1 MSPPGKSEAARAPA
15 LLRATAPSWF
25 PPGHPQAQ
33 EAELGASC
41 PVPTLVHRPSC
52 QWPCHQPI
60 GPGGLLPVPPI
71 YTWVPVYLINQ
82 PESMRRGLAPRT
94 QLPTAQELCDLL
106 QGADKPP
113 MESAS
118 LTQAAQDP
126 APKSPSIHLSAARD
140 KRRIARDTMPC
151 LAAGAKRRFLA
162 SSSSPPPKAQGLGSK
177 LPEARAPSGQESK
190 ATSTVPPKLV
200 TRGPPE
206 QSSQKPV
213 PPKECGGNVPSI
225 TRQRHLSL
233 FMDEGLEFCC
243 STQDATEKEL
253 KEEKAVY
260 HQSPS
265 KRMDRD
271 VAANTFHKMQGLEPG
286 PGASLHKTRDRG
298 AVFQEVV
305 LGGKLAAQTSF
316 SLQCPN
322 SLPEEDPLQGAA
334 LYQRLKEYL
343 LTQAQLKENGYPFAH
358 PKRPGGAVLFTAQ
371 EKPPQDASCRL
382 CCRCGTQYL
391 VAPSGHCVHQEECH
405 YHWGRLRPTPVAGGW
420 EIQYTCCSAPIGSP
434 GCQVAQQHVQDGRQQ
449 DLQGFVQTLDKEL
462 PAGAHPGIYTLD
474 CEMCYTTAGLE
485 LTRVSVV
492 DSALQLVYDTFVRPD
507 RDIIDYNTRFSRVTA
522 ADLAHTSTSIRDVQA
537 ALLTL
542 FNAHTILIGHSLQS
556 DLLALKLIHGT
567 VLDTSVLFPH
577 RCGLPYKRSLRNLTA
592 HYLGHV
598 IQNRMDGHSSSEDA
612 SSCMRLVIWKMG
624 QDAETE
630 R

>member
-1 MSPPGKSEAARAPA
+1 MSPPRISEAARAPT
-15 LLRATAPSWF
+15 LLRATAPNWF
-25 PPGHPQAQ
+25 PSGHLQAQ
-33 EAELGASC
+33 EAKLGASC
-41 PVPTLVHRPSC
+41 PASTLVHRPSC
-52 QWPCHQPI
+52 QWLCHQPI

-71 YTWVPVYLINQ
+71 YSWASIYPIIQ
-82 PESMRRGLAPRT
+82 PESVRRGLAPRT
-94 QLPTAQELCDLL
+94 RLPPAQELCDLL

-118 LTQAAQDP
+118 LSQAAQDP

-140 KRRIARDTMPC
+140 KRRTALDTMPC

-162 SSSSPPPKAQGLGSK
+162 SSSSSPPPKAQGLGSQ
-177 LPEARAPSGQESK
+177 LPEARAPSGQASM

-200 TRGPPE
+200 TCGPPE
-206 QSSQKPV
+206 QSSQKPI
-213 PPKECGGNVPSI
+213 PPKECGGKVPAI
-225 TRQRHLSL
+225 TRQRHLSF
-233 FMDEGLEFCC
+233 FMDEGLKFCS
-243 STQDATEKEL
+243 STQEATEEL
-253 KEEKAVY
+253 KEEKAAD

-265 KRMDRD
+265 KRMDWD
-271 VAANTFHKMQGLEPG
+271 VAK
-286 PGASLHKTRDRG
+286 
-298 AVFQEVV
+298 VV
-305 LGGKLAAQTSF
+305 LGGKLATQTSF

-322 SLPEEDPLQGAA
+322 SPPEEDPLQGAG
-334 LYQRLKEYL
+334 LYQRLKEHL

-358 PKRPGGAVLFTAQ
+358 PKRPGGAVLFTTQ

-391 VAPSGHCVHQEECH
+391 VAPSGRCVHQEECH
-405 YHWGRLRPTPVAGGW
+405 YHWGRLRPTPAAGGW

-462 PAGAHPGIYTLD
+462 PPGAHPGIYALD
-474 CEMCYTTAGLE
+474 CEMCYTTSGLE

-492 DSALQLVYDTFVRPD
+492 DSALRLVYDTFVRPD
-507 RDIIDYNTRFSRVTA
+507 RDIVDYNTRFSGVTA
-522 ADLAHTSTSIRDVQA
+522 ADLAHTSSSIRDVQA

-577 RCGLPYKRSLRNLTA
+577 RRGLPYKRSLRNLTA
-592 HYLGHV
+592 HYLRHV
-598 IQNRMDGHSSSEDA
+598 IQNRMDGHNSSEDA
-612 SSCMRLVIWKMG
+612 SACMHLVIWKMG
-624 QDAETE
+624 QDAKTE

>member
-1 MSPPGKSEAARAPA
+1 

-25 PPGHPQAQ
+25 PPGHLQAQ
-33 EAELGASC
+33 EAKLGAFC
-41 PVPTLVHRPSC
+41 PAPTLVHRPSC

-71 YTWVPVYLINQ
+71 YSWAPIYLTIQ
-82 PESMRRGLAPRT
+82 PKSVRRGLAPRNR
-94 QLPTAQELCDLL
+94 LPPAQELCDLL
-106 QGADKPP
+106 QGADKPH
-113 MESAS
+113 MKSAS
-118 LTQAAQDP
+118 LPQAAQQP
-126 APKSPSIHLSAARD
+126 APKPRSIHLSAARD
-140 KRRIARDTMPC
+140 KRRTASDTMPC

-162 SSSSPPPKAQGLGSK
+162 SSSPPPKAQGLGSQ
-177 LPEARAPSGQESK
+177 LPEARAPSGQASM

-213 PPKECGGNVPSI
+213 PPKECGGKVPTI
-225 TRQRHLSL
+225 THQHHLSL
-233 FMDEGLEFCC
+233 FMDEGLKFCS

-253 KEEKAVY
+253 KEEKAAN

-265 KRMDRD
+265 KKMDRD

-286 PGASLHKTRDRG
+286 PGAR
-298 AVFQEVV
+298 
-305 LGGKLAAQTSF
+305 
-316 SLQCPN
+316 
-322 SLPEEDPLQGAA
+322 GAA
-334 LYQRLKEYL
+334 LYQRLKEHL

-358 PKRPGGAVLFTAQ
+358 PKRPGGAVLFTTQ
-371 EKPPQDASCRL
+371 EKPPQDASSRL

-391 VAPSGHCVHQEECH
+391 VASSGHCVHQVECH
-405 YHWGRLRPTPVAGGW
+405 YHWGRLRPTPAAGGW

-434 GCQVAQQHVQDGRQQ
+434 GCQVAQQHVHDGRQQ

-462 PAGAHPGIYTLD
+462 PPGAHPGIYALD
-474 CEMCYTTAGLE
+474 CEMCYTTSGLE

-492 DSALQLVYDTFVRPD
+492 DSALQLVYDAFVRPD
-507 RDIIDYNTRFSRVTA
+507 RDIVDYNTRFSGVTA

-577 RCGLPYKRSLRNLTA
+577 RRGLPYKRSLRNLTA

-598 IQNRMDGHSSSEDA
+598 IQDRIDGHSSSEDA
-612 SSCMRLVIWKMG
+612 SACMRLVIWKMG
-624 QDAETE
+624 QDAEMTPAHRLLLPGAPGDVCARAQLHSSISPPGE
-630 R
+630 WCPP